1 MRKTLFLTL
10 LLSMTVSAFA
20 VASASAS
27 EGSAGRV
34 PTVTRLVRMFSEME
48 SNLVQAV
55 EKRDKQAVSKMLS
68 DDFEMRPGAIPG
80 NPIPRAAWIQQSFAD
95 PKSSST
101 IEQMAVHDFGKAA
114 VVSFLWKMQLEKSA
128 GVHEIFV
135 VDIWTQGPDEWKLT
149 VRYAGP
155 AGTVASPLP
164 GVPMNVPAFEK
175 KE

>member
-10 LLSMTVSAFA
+10 LLSMTVSVFA
-20 VASASAS
+20 ASASAS
-27 EGSAGRV
+27 EGSAGRI

-48 SNLVQAV
+48 GNLVQAV

-68 DDFEMRPGAIPG
+68 DDFEMRIGATPGD
-80 NPIPRAAWIQQSFAD
+80 PIPRAAWMQQSFAE
-95 PKSSST
+95 PKSSSI
-101 IEQMAVHDFGKAA
+101 IEQMAVHDFGKVA
-114 VVSFLWKMQLEKSA
+114 VVSFLWKMQIEKSA
-128 GVHEIFV
+128 GVHEISI
-135 VDIWTQGPDEWKLT
+135 VDIWTQGPDNWKLT

-155 AGTVASPLP
+155 TGTVASPLP